1 MIRRIEFSNFYSF
14 KDTQKISFL
23 THNKDSYDYFNS
35 KSGDQI
41 TKIATFIGGNASG
54 KTNIMRAFS
63 FLAYFTTTKSKDEE
77 IGEIAIP
84 FKTFFNNDTKP
95 SSFLLEFELDSKIF
109 TYELTLQKDS
119 VKKESLLFKEM
130 KLHSKPIV
138 LFNRDLNEI
147 NRLNKRYFK
156 NLKSSKL
163 PKIRAD
169 ISFLPFIKSLYDIDI
184 INKVFQY
191 FDNFDSNINEKG
203 QINIY
208 PYQVDAISL
217 YEKNPEIKEQML
229 DIVKNFDI
237 GLSSFEITK
246 EAYQDKTVKY
256 TVKGIHKTD
265 SKENSL
271 DFIYESRGTQHLFF
285 LLAKILKSLKNN
297 GLAILD
303 EMEVGLH
310 QEALSK
316 LITFFLD
323 ESADRE
329 AQLIFTSQ
337 SLGILNRLDMQQI
350 FLVEKNDDGSSY
362 VKRLKT
368 RSDENFLNKYL
379 SGAYGAYPKIKI

>member
-23 THNKDSYDYFNS
+23 THNKNSYDYFNS

-285 LLAKILKSLKNN
+285 ILAKILKSLQSN
-297 GLAILD
+297 GLAIID
-303 EMEVGLH
+303 EMEIGLH
-310 QEALSK
+310 PEALNK
-316 LITFFLD
+316 LLTFFLD
-323 ESADRE
+323 ENE
-329 AQLIFTSQ
+329 EKKAQLIFTSQ
-337 SLGILNRLDMQQI
+337 SLGILNRLDMQQV
-350 FLVEKNDDGSSY
+350 FLVEKDSKGSSSL
-362 VKRLKT
+362 KRLKT
-368 RSDENFLNKYL
+368 RPDENFLNKYL
-379 SGAYGAYPKIKI
+379 SGSYGAYPKIKI